1 MSLVLDASAALSW
14 IFERTDAREAAVSE
28 QLIDAVT
35 GRSVWVPSLWYLE
48 VANALLI
55 AERRQVLSAAKAM
68 DFLRRVSHLPILLDD
83 ESLVRRQEA
92 IVGLARQLR
101 LTAYDARYVELALR
115 KGASLATF
123 DIRLANAMQQVG
135 GTVYSE

>member
-28 QLIDAVT
+28 QLIDALT
-35 GRSVWVPSLWYLE
+35 GQSVWVPSLWYLE
-48 VANALLI
+48 VSNALLT

-68 DFLRRVSHLPILLDD
+68 DFLRRISHLPILLDD

-92 IVGLARQLR
+92 IIALARQLR
-101 LTAYDARYVELALR
+101 LTAYDASYVELALR
-115 KGASLATF
+115 KGACLATF
-123 DIRLANAMQQVG
+123 DSRLANAMQQVG
-135 GTVYSE
+135 GTVHSE